1 MCSVHCKNSTC
12 EDGFFGSKCADKCHL
27 EIKNCAKCKSIDD
40 KVICQRCSDSSYL
53 KGSKCHKCPQNCV
66 SCKSDEICFKC
77 DDNLFHGVTCNLT
90 CDNACLNKT
99 CDITGNCIH
108 GCEKKKYGS
117 NCNQDCPTECKTC
130 RSSSVCLTCENG
142 FDGASCS
149 SRVNETV
156 NKITGCEG
164 LGEEC
169 TSDAGNINAG

>member
-1 MCSVHCKNSTC
+1 MCSVLCKNSTC

-77 DDNLFHGVTCNLT
+77 EDNLFHGVTCNLT

-130 RSSSVCLTCENG
+130 RSSSFCLTCEDG
-142 FDGASCS
+142 FDVGLCS
-149 SRVNETV
+149 SSRKGMTNLSARFNVA
-156 NKITGCEG
+156 IT
-164 LGEEC
+164 
-169 TSDAGNINAG
+169 